1 MFKILISSF
10 HFSILTAIVCV
21 DIALIVWRSF
31 KVHGNASSRHLMIA
45 SWLLAAGYLAMALP
59 RLAFSLKNPWLLW
72 AFPLSHVFFFSALAF
87 LSLIPVS
94 FRFPGKEKFVLY
106 PLLGGAVVLT
116 AWLTMNFSYDSVLAV
131 SYLAYWYMEPNVAW
145 AVAIVLLAI
154 LLFSATIFFS
164 AIFNAKYRRG
174 IKIRSLL
181 FALGLLVVAV
191 GMGMTYLWTSSA
203 KYPLH
208 QFIDI
213 IGFILVLVGALYRPE
228 ARPAPHYDIPKPKE
242 QSSERASL
250 GDHEPPEFTE
260 WQ

>member
-10 HFSILTAIVCV
+10 HFSILTAIVCA
-21 DIALIVWRSF
+21 DIALILWRSY
-31 KVHGNASSRHLMIA
+31 KIYGNPSAKWLMIA
-45 SWLLAAGYLAMALP
+45 SWLLAAGYVVIALP
-59 RLAFSLKNPWLLW
+59 RLAFSFQNPAMLW

-87 LSLIPVS
+87 LSLIPIS
-94 FRFPGKEKFVLY
+94 FRFPGKEKYVLY
-106 PLLGGAVVLT
+106 PLLVGAIVLT
-116 AWLTMNFSYDSVLAV
+116 AWLAVNFSYDSVLAV
-131 SYLAYWYMEPNVAW
+131 SYLAYWYMEPKLAW
-145 AVAIVLLAI
+145 GTAGVLLAI
-154 LLFSATIFFS
+154 LLFSASIFFS
-164 AIFNAKYRRG
+164 AIFNSRYRRG

-181 FALGLLVVAV
+181 FAVGLIVVAV

-228 ARPAPHYDIPKPKE
+228 ARPAPTYDIPKSSE
-242 QSSERASL
+242 QSAKRASL
-250 GDHEPPEFTE
+250 DDHQPPEFTE